1 MNIFTELSQKNTYQP
16 NLTSTQESCERT
28 YRQAIRKL
36 DKITQYYSNM
46 DLSKLSEED
55 IYDACCEAAA
65 DLALCCELFLKSIY
79 IYENGLKGTNIDV
92 MWENLTHP
100 QLTDS
105 NGNEMYIDNNGVISY
120 VYVDANKQPILDE
133 RGNKTYIDENGNIL
147 RNGQQGK
154 KIKKSGHDLEHLITT
169 VISDESR
176 LLLDIMM
183 TANLME
189 ETDKHTKVD
198 LIDILTSKGAV
209 ESERKMTESQYRG
222 WLNQHAVTFVDARY
236 AGQSYHNIEV
246 AFLFH
251 LATQC
256 KALAE
261 YVIEPNKKE
270 NVNLTEEEIR
280 NIPNVISKVAAISKR
295 LVTQDLIKLVIHD
308 DKKRKKLEGIS
319 QPGIIELFLTAKP
332 SHFYSLV
339 SDFEIDE
346 IAFVCESMARCSI
359 KKEKSM
365 NGIDYFQTLLD
376 AIKPNEFLNICI
388 YLKDFTKNKINKEL
402 FELLLKSVRNKIVH
416 GNYKYDDKEFLINKY
431 EYDLPKDFNI
441 NKDYKKFNKL

>member
-36 DKITQYYSNM
+36 DKITQYYSGL

-79 IYENGLKGTNIDV
+79 IYENGLKDTNIDV
-92 MWENLTHP
+92 MWNNLARP
-100 QLTDS
+100 QVKDQ
-105 NGNEMYIDNNGVISY
+105 NGNDMYINNGVVSMIR
-120 VYVDANKQPILDE
+120 VDNDGNYILDE
-133 RGNKTYIDENGNIL
+133 NGNKTYIDENGNIL
-147 RNGQQGK
+147 KNGQQGK
-154 KIKKSGHDLEHLITT
+154 KIQKSGHDLEHLITT
-169 VISDESR
+169 VISDESK

-209 ESERKMTESQYRG
+209 ESERKMTELQYKG

-256 KALAE
+256 KALAQ
-261 YVIEPNKKE
+261 YVIEPTKNE
-270 NVNLTEEEIR
+270 NVNLTEEEIKK
-280 NIPNVISKVAAISKR
+280 IPTIISKLASLNKQLIS
-295 LVTQDLIKLVIHD
+295 QELIKLVVHEE
-308 DKKRKKLEGIS
+308 DKRLKLERVT
-319 QPGIIELFLTAKP
+319 QEKIIKLFEATRP
-332 SHFYSLV
+332 SHFCGLIK
-339 SDFEIDE
+339 DFEVEE
-346 IAFVCESMARCSI
+346 IAFVCESMEQCTT
-359 KKEKSM
+359 KKYNSM
-365 NGIDYFQTLLD
+365 NRTDYFQALLD
-376 AIKPNEFLNICI
+376 VIKPNEFLNICI
-388 YLKDFTKNKINKEL
+388 YLKSFTKNKINREL
-402 FELLLKSVRNKIVH
+402 FDLLLRRVRNEIVH
-416 GNYKYDDKEFLINKY
+416 GNYKYDKEDILINNFK
-431 EYDLPKDFNI
+431 YDLPKDFNI

>member
-1 MNIFTELSQKNTYQP
+1 MNVFTELSQKNTYQP

-36 DKITQYYSNM
+36 DKITQYYSNI
-46 DLSKLSEED
+46 DLSNLSSED

-92 MWENLTHP
+92 MWNNLARP
-100 QLTDS
+100 QVKDQ
-105 NGNEMYIDNNGVISY
+105 NGNDMYINNGVISMLR
-120 VYVDANKQPILDE
+120 VDNDGNPILDE
-133 RGNKTYIDENGNIL
+133 NGNRTYIDESGNIL

-154 KIKKSGHDLEHLITT
+154 RIQKSGHDLEHLITT

-176 LLLDIMM
+176 MLLDIMM

-189 ETDKHTKVD
+189 ETDRHTKVD

-256 KALAE
+256 KALAQ
-261 YVIEPNKKE
+261 YVIEPDKKE
-270 NVNLTEEEIR
+270 NVNLTEEEIE

-346 IAFVCESMARCSI
+346 IAFVCESMSKCSR
-359 KKEKSM
+359 KKQYNGNANDSFELLLSM
-365 NGIDYFQTLLD
+365 
-376 AIKPNEFLNICI
+376 IKPKEFLATCV
-388 YLKDFTKNKINKEL
+388 YLKTLTKYKINKEL
-402 FELLLKSVRNKIVH
+402 MTLLIEKILDKMTFEN
-416 GNYKYDDKEFLINKY
+416 NYKDAITYNKY
-431 EYDLPKDFNI
+431 EYDIPKDFNI
-441 NKDYKKFNKL
+441 INKNYKF

>member
-105 NGNEMYIDNNGVISY
+105 NGNEMYIDKNGVISY

-154 KIKKSGHDLEHLITT
+154 KLKKSGHDLEHLITT

-209 ESERKMTESQYRG
+209 ESERKMTESQYKG

-256 KALAE
+256 KALAQ
-261 YVIEPNKKE
+261 YVIEPDKKE

-280 NIPNVISKVAAISKR
+280 NIPNVISKVATISKR

-346 IAFVCESMARCSI
+346 IAFICESMSRCSR
-359 KKEKSM
+359 KKQHT
-365 NGIDYFQTLLD
+365 G
-376 AIKPNEFLNICI
+376 NEN
-388 YLKDFTKNKINKEL
+388 DS
-402 FELLLKSVRNKIVH
+402 FELLLSIIKP
-416 GNYKYDDKEFLINKY
+416 KEFLGTCVYLKTLTKYKINKKLMVLLVEKLLSKMIYEKNYKDEITYNKY
-431 EYDLPKDFNI
+431 EYNIPKDFNI
-441 NKDYKKFNKL
+441 INKNYKF

>member
-1 MNIFTELSQKNTYQP
+1 MNVFTELSQQNIYQP

-36 DKITQYYSNM
+36 DKITQYYSNI

-79 IYENGLKGTNIDV
+79 IYENGLKGTNIDI
-92 MWENLTHP
+92 MWNNLSRP
-100 QLTDS
+100 QVKDQ
-105 NGNEMYIDNNGVISY
+105 NGNDMYINNGVVSMLR
-120 VYVDANKQPILDE
+120 VDSDGNHILDE
-133 RGNKTYIDENGNIL
+133 NGNKTYIDENGNIL

-154 KIKKSGHDLEHLITT
+154 KIQKSGHDLEHLITT

-176 LLLDIMM
+176 MLLDIMM

-198 LIDILTSKGAV
+198 LIDILTSKGVV
-209 ESERKMTESQYRG
+209 ESERKITELQYRG

-246 AFLFH
+246 AFLYH

-256 KALAE
+256 KALAQ
-261 YVIEPNKKE
+261 YVIEPEKKE
-270 NVNLTEEEIR
+270 NVNLTEEEI
-280 NIPNVISKVAAISKR
+280 NKIPAIISKLASLNKQLIS
-295 LVTQDLIKLVIHD
+295 QELIKLVVHD
-308 DKKRKKLEGIS
+308 DDKRLKLERVTQEKVIK
-319 QPGIIELFLTAKP
+319 LFNSSRP
-332 SHFYSLV
+332 SHFCCLIK
-339 SDFEIDE
+339 DFDIEE
-346 IAFVCESMARCSI
+346 VAFICESMAKCSI

-365 NGIDYFQTLLD
+365 NGIDYFQTLLNV
-376 AIKPNEFLNICI
+376 IKPNEFLNICI
-388 YLKDFTKNKINKEL
+388 YLKDFTKNKINREL
-402 FELLLKSVRNKIVH
+402 FDLLLRRVRNKIVH
-416 GNYKYDDKEFLINKY
+416 DNYNYENKDILINNY

>member
-1 MNIFTELSQKNTYQP
+1 MNVFTELSQKNTYQP

-36 DKITQYYSNM
+36 DKITQYYSSL
-46 DLSKLSEED
+46 DLSQLSEKD
-55 IYDACCEAAA
+55 IYDASCEAAA

-92 MWENLTHP
+92 MWNNLARP
-100 QLTDS
+100 QVKDQ
-105 NGNEMYIDNNGVISY
+105 NGNDMYINNGVISMIR
-120 VYVDANKQPILDE
+120 VDSDGNHILDE
-133 RGNKTYIDENGNIL
+133 NGNKTYIDENGNTL

-154 KIKKSGHDLEHLITT
+154 KIQKSGHDLEYLITT

-176 LLLDIMM
+176 LLLEIMM

-209 ESERKMTESQYRG
+209 ESERKVTESQYKG

-256 KALAE
+256 KALAQ
-261 YVIEPNKKE
+261 YVIEPDKKE
-270 NVNLTEEEIR
+270 NVNLTEEEMR

-308 DKKRKKLEGIS
+308 DKKRKKLEGIN
-319 QPGIIELFLTAKP
+319 QPGIIELFLAVKP
-332 SHFYSLV
+332 SHFYSLI

-346 IAFVCESMARCSI
+346 IAFVCESMSKCSR
-359 KKEKSM
+359 KKTHNANSNDSFELLLSM
-365 NGIDYFQTLLD
+365 
-376 AIKPNEFLNICI
+376 IKPKEFLGTCV
-388 YLKDFTKNKINKEL
+388 YLKKLTKYKINKEL
-402 FELLLKSVRNKIVH
+402 MVLLVEKLLSKMIYENNYQDEIIYNK
-416 GNYKYDDKEFLINKY
+416 F
-431 EYDLPKDFNI
+431 EYDIPKDFNI
-441 NKDYKKFNKL
+441 INKNYKF

>member
-1 MNIFTELSQKNTYQP
+1 MNIFTELSQKNNYQP

-36 DKITQYYSNM
+36 DKITQYYSNI

-92 MWENLTHP
+92 MWNNLARP
-100 QLTDS
+100 QVKDQ
-105 NGNEMYIDNNGVISY
+105 NGNDMYINNGIVSMLR
-120 VYVDANKQPILDE
+120 VDSSGNHILDE
-133 RGNKTYIDENGNIL
+133 NGNKTYIDENGNIL

-154 KIKKSGHDLEHLITT
+154 KIQKSGHDLEHLITT

-261 YVIEPNKKE
+261 YVIEPDKKE

-308 DKKRKKLEGIS
+308 DKKRKKLEGNS

-365 NGIDYFQTLLD
+365 NGIDYFQALLNV
-376 AIKPNEFLNICI
+376 IKPNEFLNICI
-388 YLKDFTKNKINKEL
+388 YLKGFTKNKINREL